1 MGQGTAPVEIS
12 TKLQPLC
19 YEHHVLM
26 SPVKILIKGDMYLA
40 PALAYA
46 CPGPGCLVH
55 YNSPTAYFITP
66 MPDVTCPDHK
76 LPMYLAEV
84 KPESRSF
91 RLWRCP
97 QCDATRTNEENL
109 TGLE

>member
-26 SPVKILIKGDMYLA
+26 SPVNILIKGEMHLA

-46 CPGPGCLVH
+46 CPEPGCLIH
-55 YNSPTAYFITP
+55 YNSPTGYFITP
-66 MPDVTCPDHK
+66 MPEVTCPHHK

-84 KPESRSF
+84 KPQNRSF

-97 QCDATRTNEENL
+97 QCAATHTNEEDL
-109 TGLE
+109 AQLE